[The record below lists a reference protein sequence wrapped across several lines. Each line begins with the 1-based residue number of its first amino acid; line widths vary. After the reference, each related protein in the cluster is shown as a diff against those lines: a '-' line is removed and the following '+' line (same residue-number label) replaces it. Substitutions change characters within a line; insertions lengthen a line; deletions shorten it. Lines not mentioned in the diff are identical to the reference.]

1 LEGGI
6 GLLYSTALHIAKKN
20 ENTIRDLYFLIDF
33 WICMCGSPLLGES
46 EQMEERLSN
55 SSSVSSPTL
64 DDILDSLLA
73 LRRPNKKIKSR
84 GGTPAPTL
92 MKAGKLIA
100 ILEL

>member
-1 LEGGI
+1 MI
-6 GLLYSTALHIAKKN
+6 W
-20 ENTIRDLYFLIDF
+20 FL
-33 WICMCGSPLLGES
+33 CVNS

-84 GGTPAPTL
+84 GGTTTSTTTL
-92 MKAGKLIA
+92 MKGKV
-100 ILEL
+100 ILAYPLYHYTSHSQKHDLDCSHFKVVPKKR